1 MHNYPARLLRRVGF
15 KCPSAFAQ
23 GQLPKDKKGSHYWLY
38 LFTCNLQ
45 QMHITLSAGRSIN
58 WQRAVTIYQQGC
70 RVERLPRLQP
80 VMMSSNTS
88 NRPLKSRRSAL
99 CMCDGELGAEGGGG
113 GGGRPKHGFER
124 SNRRRC
130 AFFLSAHSKRILCIS
145 MMSERLW
152 AERSHIF
159 VCVWWPAFI
168 LRLLPPSVAV
178 LLKKN
183 IMQVKKGSK
192 SVVKTFTTFTEN
204 NAGNDI
210 RVGSLFLSS
219 FFYGSFKMQW
229 WKKVFWTQCACVH
242 LWFIALRDTL

>member
-1 MHNYPARLLRRVGF
+1 MQNYPALLLGVGF

-99 CMCDGELGAEGGGG
+99 CMCDGGLEAEEGEAAVGDQNMGLKDPTGGGV
-113 GGGRPKHGFER
+113 PF
-124 SNRRRC
+124 S
-130 AFFLSAHSKRILCIS
+130 SARI
-145 MMSERLW
+145 
-152 AERSHIF
+152 
-159 VCVWWPAFI
+159 
-168 LRLLPPSVAV
+168 
-178 LLKKN
+178 
-183 IMQVKKGSK
+183 QKGS
-192 SVVKTFTTFTEN
+192 FAF
-204 NAGNDI
+204 
-210 RVGSLFLSS
+210 
-219 FFYGSFKMQW
+219 Q
-229 WKKVFWTQCACVH
+229 
-242 LWFIALRDTL
+242 

>member
-113 GGGRPKHGFER
+113 
-124 SNRRRC
+124 RRWATKTWVWKIQQEEVCLFPQC
-130 AFFLSAHSKRILCIS
+130 AFKKDPLHFNDEWTPLSWALAHFCVYMVAAVHSQIASTLCCRFAQEEHNAS
-145 MMSERLW
+145 
-152 AERSHIF
+152 
-159 VCVWWPAFI
+159 
-168 LRLLPPSVAV
+168 
-178 LLKKN
+178 
-183 IMQVKKGSK
+183 KKG
-192 SVVKTFTTFTEN
+192 
-204 NAGNDI
+204 
-210 RVGSLFLSS
+210 
-219 FFYGSFKMQW
+219 
-229 WKKVFWTQCACVH
+229 
-242 LWFIALRDTL
+242 

>member
-1 MHNYPARLLRRVGF
+1 MHNYAARLLRCVGF

-99 CMCDGELGAEGGGG
+99 CMCDGELGAEGGGWVGGAAVGDQNMGLKDPTG
-113 GGGRPKHGFER
+113 GGVPFSSARIQKGSF
-124 SNRRRC
+124 
-130 AFFLSAHSKRILCIS
+130 AFQWWVNASELSARTFLCVYGG
-145 MMSERLW
+145 R
-152 AERSHIF
+152 RSFSDCFH
-159 VCVWWPAFI
+159 P
-168 LRLLPPSVAV
+168 LLPFCSRR
-178 LLKKN
+178 
-183 IMQVKKGSK
+183 
-192 SVVKTFTTFTEN
+192 T
-204 NAGNDI
+204 
-210 RVGSLFLSS
+210 
-219 FFYGSFKMQW
+219 
-229 WKKVFWTQCACVH
+229 
-242 LWFIALRDTL
+242 